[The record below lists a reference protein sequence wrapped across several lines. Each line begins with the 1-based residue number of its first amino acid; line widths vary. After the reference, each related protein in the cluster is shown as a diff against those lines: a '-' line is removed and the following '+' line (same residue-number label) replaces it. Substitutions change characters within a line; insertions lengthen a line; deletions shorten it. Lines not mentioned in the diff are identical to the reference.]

1 MTEKRNAVLF
11 VDDEQHILTAI
22 RRATIDEPF
31 DALFAGS
38 GATALQAF
46 EEREIS
52 VIVTDMRMPV
62 MDGLTLLKTIREK
75 YPATVRVVLS
85 GYTQLSQVLSSINQG
100 EIFQF
105 IPKPWKMEEEL
116 LWTVRRAVERYNIE
130 TERNVLQASLAK
142 KNAAYVHILQEM
154 SQKLAN
160 ERRDISGFKNISR
173 WTLNFWEERLSGC
186 LTASAGKANEVEEQF
201 RWVEKIQ
208 NAYMDILPTVFEIKE
223 FQQLA
228 AEIRLASAG
237 RVQFLDGSDPKMLLG
252 GCHDFARMLF
262 KTLLE
267 LHAADSGEATAVTAL
282 NRPQDGGGKG
292 AVVFESSPSP
302 AMQERQLTLEVAY
315 SLLDTL
321 GQPYGFVLLPQ
332 TENGRIAKVR
342 VGWQLQP
349 QKEMSPGVST

>member
-38 GATALQAF
+38 GATALQAL

-62 MDGLTLLKTIREK
+62 MDGLTLLKQVREK

-173 WTLNFWEERLSGC
+173 WTLNFWKERLSTC
-186 LTASAGKANEVEEQF
+186 LNASAGKASEVEEQF

-223 FQQLA
+223 FKQLA
-228 AEIRLASAG
+228 AEMRLAAAG
-237 RVQFLDGSDPKMLLG
+237 RVQFLAEADSQMLLG
-252 GCHDFARMLF
+252 GCFDFARMLF

-267 LHAADSGEATAVTAL
+267 LHGADKEETVAFTVL
-282 NRPQDGGGKG
+282 NKPQDGGGKG
-292 AVVFESSPSP
+292 AVVFESIPAP
-302 AMQERQLTLEVAY
+302 AMQEQQRTLEIAY
-315 SLLDTL
+315 SLLDAI

-349 QKEMSPGVST
+349 QKETTTGLST